1 MWSESTQRIHAWG
14 PVCTPSHIHSFSVH
28 LKEPREEVLVLC
40 TVLGPPDRVV
50 REDALKLM
58 AGG

>member
-1 MWSESTQRIHAWG
+1 MHAWG

-28 LKEPREEVLVLC
+28 LKEPREEALVLC